1 MPWLHTFLCMVV
13 PVTNHLVSGAVL
25 NQAIVEWNALFKIQ
39 PNSRDFLWRLSTRW
53 SQAFCFCFVLRV
65 ASDCGHL
72 SLCGPFRNSSSE
84 SPLRYIGSVD
94 AVCKSHF
101 LHPVFHYWKW
111 LIFFNCFDSGEEVD
125 IWRKLFSRLPIR
137 TIVNPV
143 VKSTVVFSST
153 LSRADHIDQS
163 RKLQTEKKMN
173 ECFPTVVCDYTLMI
187 SWVSLF
193 CYRNSFCNG
202 CR

>member
-1 MPWLHTFLCMVV
+1 MPYSRYNPIQETFCEDSVQDEAKHFVSVLFSAWLQTVDTSLSAV
-13 PVTNHLVSGAVL
+13 PSETHPQNLLSVTSAQWTLYVSH
-25 NQAIVEWNALFKIQ
+25 ISCIQ
-39 PNSRDFLWRLSTRW
+39 F
-53 SQAFCFCFVLRV
+53 
-65 ASDCGHL
+65 
-72 SLCGPFRNSSSE
+72 
-84 SPLRYIGSVD
+84 
-94 AVCKSHF
+94 
-101 LHPVFHYWKW
+101 FHYWKW

-125 IWRKLFSRLPIR
+125 IWRKHFSRLPIR